1 MKPGTPIPC
10 VFDGSRL
17 SCFSLVFQVHDDAL
31 LITVAIIKI
40 AESQALKIGI
50 DLRFGDTGMVC
61 IG

>member
-1 MKPGTPIPC
+1 MPSPF
-10 VFDGSRL
+10 VFDGSGF
-17 SCFSLVFQVHDDAL
+17 SCINLVFQMHENAL
-31 LITVAIIKI
+31 LVTDSVIKI